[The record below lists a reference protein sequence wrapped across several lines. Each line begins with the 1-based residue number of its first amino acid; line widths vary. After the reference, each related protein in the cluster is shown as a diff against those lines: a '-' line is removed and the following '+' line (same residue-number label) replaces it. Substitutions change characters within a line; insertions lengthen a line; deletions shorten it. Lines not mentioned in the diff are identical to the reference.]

1 MYHVSRIPL
10 YFFSLKYPSLTFI
23 KFYLSC
29 NCQNSLHSSLDN
41 PFPSRS
47 IVRFLL
53 PLSIPFPCTLPSTPI
68 HSVPLYA
75 SFYPSPS
82 RSIVLFLLYI
92 PFHCSFPSTPFHSVP
107 LYFSFYPFP
116 SRSIVFF
123 LLPRSIPFHCT
134 LPSTPFHPVPLYS
147 SFYSFPSRSI
157 VLFLLPLSIKRFMN
171 FVVKFLK
178 ETNA

>member
-53 PLSIPFPCTLPSTPI
+53 PLSIPFHCTLPSLHP
-68 HSVPLYA
+68 VPL
-75 SFYPSPS
+75 F
-82 RSIVLFLLYI
+82 
-92 PFHCSFPSTPFHSVP
+92 
-107 LYFSFYPFP
+107 FSFYPFP
-116 SRSIVFF
+116 F
-123 LLPRSIPFHCT
+123 
-134 LPSTPFHPVPLYS
+134 
-147 SFYSFPSRSI
+147 RSI
-157 VLFLLPLSIKRFMN
+157 VLFLLPLSIPFHCIFPSTPFHTVPLYFTFYPFPSRSI
-171 FVVKFLK
+171 VLFLLLLSIPFHCTFPSTPFHQ
-178 ETNA
+178 EVYEFCG